1 MSQMTY
7 NPNLLKSLIDIN
19 VIKTGD
25 FILKSGIKSSIYIDL
40 RLLLNEPSI
49 IKEISY
55 ELYKK
60 IEFNNLNI
68 SNTKLCGIPYGAL
81 PFSCCL
87 STEFNIPQII
97 VRKEAKTYGTKKLIE
112 GVFQEDDE
120 LILIEDIVTTGSSI
134 IELIDKLKE
143 YNLNIKQIIV
153 IIDRSNNQMENV
165 KKLGYNITSLFSIKD
180 INEILKV

>member
-1 MSQMTY
+1 MSYQQK
-7 NPNLLKSLIDIN
+7 LLKSLIDLD

-25 FILKSGIKSSIYIDL
+25 FTLKSGMKSSIYIDL
-40 RLLLNEPSI
+40 RVLLNEPSL
-49 IKEISY
+49 IKEISF
-55 ELYKK
+55 ELYRK
-60 IEFNNLNI
+60 INFNNLNI

-97 VRKEAKTYGTKKLIE
+97 VRKEAKSYGTKKLIE
-112 GVFQEDDE
+112 GIFKDYDE

-143 YNLNIKQIIV
+143 YNLNVKQIIV
-153 IIDRSNNQMENV
+153 IIDRSNNEMENV

-180 INEILKV
+180 INKIFNNNI